1 MSRPNAEQWCV
12 LACVGGRRVTEKA
25 EFQRLGCTE
34 QTEGGKFGDILTSK
48 GAIIAIQTQITKN
61 YYY

>member
-1 MSRPNAEQWCV
+1 M
-12 LACVGGRRVTEKA
+12 CVGGRQATEKA

-34 QTEGGKFGDILTSK
+34 QTEGGTFGDILTSK